1 MSHHDNIIVVW
12 TLLQTM
18 KTLID
23 ALHKQELE
31 EVMKD
36 NELAIN
42 NLRTTMHQ
50 QQQTELEQ
58 LFLQHKTETG

>member
-42 NLRTTMHQ
+42 NLRATMHQ